1 MIPLDRFRLAEGLGM
16 ARIPDEVL
24 ARLKTEVSVARLVE
38 GCGVTLR
45 RQGKD
50 LVGCCPFH
58 DDSTPSLVVTP
69 GKNLWNCLGACRRGG
84 GPIDWVMAAQGVSF
98 RLAVELLVQESPS
111 LSVLAQSSPLSQG
124 PGPVARSL
132 ARKLPLLADPD
143 VSDVGLAAAVV
154 EHYAA
159 TLATS
164 PEALGYLGTRGID
177 HPEAIEVFRLGF
189 ANRTLGYR
197 LGPSPTK
204 AGGVLRSRLQALGFL
219 RVSGHEHF
227 TGSLVVPIFDG
238 EGNVGEVY
246 GRKVRDDLRA
256 GTPSHL
262 YLPGPHVGVFNQAGL
277 VAAGVD
283 ELIVTESVI
292 DALSLWCNGFR
303 HVTTAYGT
311 GGWMPDHDGLVD
323 QLAVKRVLIAF
334 DADEAGDK
342 GAADIAQD
350 LTARGVECYRVEFP
364 RGSDVNEVAVGAK
377 DARAALGRFLR
388 KAAWIGPTQASAPAP
403 ARSSLSAAIPI
414 VEVASS
420 VAAEPTPPA
429 QPAAEPA
436 APVGPAAPVDEE
448 PTVDEQEPQ
457 AWPVPVA
464 PETFSPARVPEV
476 EALGEVVVTGQG
488 PGVELRI
495 RLGNRSWRVRGLDRV
510 TSFEALKVNVLVART
525 DTTPGSAAS
534 GFHVDTL
541 DLYSARA
548 RGVFVTQ
555 AAVELKVAPEVI
567 KSDLGR
573 VLLACEA
580 KAEEVLA
587 AASEP
592 EKKPEVTV
600 SGQAREDALTL
611 LRDPRLVERVV
622 DAFAAV
628 GMVGEA
634 TNCLVGYL
642 AAISRKLPAPL
653 AVIVQSTSAA
663 GKSAVMEAV
672 LGFVPPEDRVSFSAM
687 TGQSLFYLGESD
699 LAHKVLSIAEEEGA
713 SRAAYALKLLQ
724 SEGELSIASTGK
736 DTASGRLVTH
746 TYSVKGPTAIV
757 LTTTAIDVDEELLN
771 RCLVLTVDEDR
782 AQTQAIHHAQR
793 QAQTLDGL
801 AKRAERDRVV
811 NLHRDAQRLLEPLA
825 VVNPYAG
832 RLTFADARTRTR
844 RDHGKYLGLIAAVT
858 LLHQHQRARKTA
870 TVGGQAVAYVE
881 STIGDIEV
889 ANQLAH
895 AVLGQ
900 SLDEL
905 APQTRRLLLAI
916 HTHVTREASELAV
929 DASLIRFTRRQLREA
944 LQTNGAGW
952 GDTQLKV
959 HLSRLVDL
967 ELLLVHRSES
977 GSYTYELAW
986 RPPAHDQSGVDVAG
1000 GHGRFLVGLT
1010 DPATLTNHPAEHPS
1024 TSYDTNRSG
1033 PEAARSGSQG
1043 PWSGAGRPL
1052 VGGWSGVGRATPNGS
1067 HDGREQD
1074 EHAPDD
1080 TDEPEGTAESGNAL
1094 RAVRE
1099 GLHETR
1105 RGA

>member
-1 MIPLDRFRLAEGLGM
+1 M
-16 ARIPDEVL
+16 ARIPEEVL
-24 ARLKTEVSVARLVE
+24 ARLKAEVSVQRLVE
-38 GCGVTLR
+38 GCGVQLR
-45 RQGKD
+45 AQGKD

-84 GPIDWVMAAQGVSF
+84 GPIDWVMVAQGVSF
-98 RLAVELLVQESPS
+98 RLAVELLQQESPS
-111 LSVLAQSSPLSQG
+111 LSVVARSSPLADGS
-124 PGPVARSL
+124 GPVGRSST
-132 ARKLPLLADPD
+132 RKLPLLADPA
-143 VSDVGLAAAVV
+143 VSDADLAAAVV
-154 EHYAA
+154 DHYAE
-159 TLATS
+159 TLAGS
-164 PEALGYLGTRGID
+164 PEALGFLGKRGID
-177 HPEAIEVFRLGF
+177 HPEAASTFRLGY

-197 LGPSPTK
+197 LGHSATK
-204 AGGVLRSRLQALGFL
+204 AGGTLRSRLQGLGFV
-219 RVSGHEHF
+219 RGSGHEHF
-227 TGSLVVPIFDG
+227 TGSLVVPILDT
-238 EGNVGEVY
+238 EGRVGEVY
-246 GRKVRDDLRA
+246 GRKVRDDLRV

-262 YLPGPHVGVFNQAGL
+262 YLPGPHTGVLNHAGL
-277 VAAGVD
+277 VAAGAD
-283 ELIVTESVI
+283 ELVVCESVI

-303 HVTTAYGT
+303 HVTAAYGT
-311 GGWMPDHDGLVD
+311 GGWTGDHDALVD
-323 QLAVKRVLIAF
+323 RLQIRRVLIAF
-334 DADEAGDK
+334 DADEAGDR
-342 GAADIAQD
+342 GAADLSTA
-350 LTARGVECYRVEFP
+350 LGARGVECYRVELP
-364 RGSDVNEVAVGAK
+364 RGVDVNEVAVQAK

-388 KAAWIGPTQASAPAP
+388 KAAWMGTTRPAP
-403 ARSSLSAAIPI
+403 PAAVHSAAVPAPG
-414 VEVASS
+414 VADSVASEPDAS
-420 VAAEPTPPA
+420 VEEPVVDEVEAAPERSWP
-429 QPAAEPA
+429 EPA
-436 APVGPAAPVDEE
+436 GPEV
-448 PTVDEQEPQ
+448 
-457 AWPVPVA
+457 
-464 PETFSPARVPEV
+464 FSPTRIPDDA
-476 EALGEVVVTGQG
+476 ALGEVVVSGQG

-495 RLGNRSWRVRGLDRV
+495 GLGNRSWRVRGLDRV

-525 DTTPGSAAS
+525 DTPPGSVAA

-548 RGVFVTQ
+548 RGVFVGQ
-555 AAVELKVAPEVI
+555 ATAELKVAAEVV

-580 KAEEVLA
+580 KAEEVIA
-587 AASEP
+587 AAAEP
-592 EKKPEVTV
+592 EKQPEVTV
-600 SGQAREDALTL
+600 SGQARDDALTL
-611 LRDPRLVERVV
+611 LKDPDLVTRVV
-622 DAFAAV
+622 EAFSAV
-628 GMVGEA
+628 GMVGET

-811 NLHRDAQRLLEPLA
+811 ALHRDAQRLLEPLA

-844 RDHGKYLGLIAAVT
+844 RDHGKYLNLIAAVT
-858 LLHQHQRARKTA
+858 LLHQHQRERKAA
-870 TVGGQAVAYVE
+870 TINGQPVAYVE
-881 STIGDIEV
+881 STIADIEV
-889 ANQLAH
+889 ANTLAH

-916 HTHVTREASELAV
+916 HAHVTAQAGELAV
-929 DASLIRFTRRQLREA
+929 DASLVRFTRRQLREA
-944 LQTNGAGW
+944 IGW

-967 ELLLVHRSES
+967 ELLLVHRADS
-977 GSYTYELAW
+977 GTFTYELAW
-986 RPPAHDQSGVDVAG
+986 RGETGDDAG
-1000 GHGRFLVGLT
+1000 GRSARFLVGLT
-1010 DPATLTNHPAEHPS
+1010 DPATLTDGENTA
-1024 TSYDTNRSG
+1024 YDGNRSG
-1033 PEAARSGSQG
+1033 QNPG
-1043 PWSGAGRPL
+1043 WSGAGRGL
-1052 VGGWSGVGRATPNGS
+1052 VGGWSAPGRPTVNGV
-1067 HDGREQD
+1067 HDGPEQPGHGLD
-1074 EHAPDD
+1074 DHAEAGQTRD
-1080 TDEPEGTAESGNAL
+1080 AL
-1094 RAVRE
+1094 I
-1099 GLHETR
+1099 GLHATR

>member
-1 MIPLDRFRLAEGLGM
+1 M

-24 ARLKTEVSVARLVE
+24 ARLKVEVSVARLVQ
-38 GCGVTLR
+38 GCGVALR

-58 DDSTPSLVVTP
+58 DDSAPSLVVTP

-98 RLAVELLVQESPS
+98 RLAVELLVAESPS
-111 LSVLAQSSPLSQG
+111 LSVLAQSSPLSHG
-124 PGPVARSL
+124 PGPVAKSVT
-132 ARKLPLLADPD
+132 RKLPLLADPD
-143 VSDVGLAAAVV
+143 VPDAGLAAAVV

-159 TLATS
+159 TLAVS
-164 PEALGYLGTRGID
+164 SEALGYLGTRGID
-177 HPEAIEVFRLGF
+177 HPEVMTGFRLGF

-197 LGPSPTK
+197 LGPSQTK
-204 AGGVLRSRLQALGFL
+204 AGGVLRSRLQTLGFL
-219 RVSGHEHF
+219 RESGHEHF
-227 TGSLVVPIFDG
+227 TGSLVVPIFDA
-238 EGNVGEVY
+238 EGTVGEVY
-246 GRKVRDDLRA
+246 GRKVVEPRGSQGGPR
-256 GTPSHL
+256 HL
-262 YLPGPHVGVFNQAGL
+262 YLPGPHAGVLNHAGL

-303 HVTTAYGT
+303 HVTAAYGT
-311 GGWMPDHDGLVD
+311 SGWTPDHDGLVD
-323 QLAVKRVLIAF
+323 ELGVKRVLIAF
-334 DADEAGDK
+334 DGDEAGDR
-342 GAADIAQD
+342 GAADLAKN
-350 LTARGVECYRVEFP
+350 LGSRGVECYRVEFP

-388 KAAWIGPTQASAPAP
+388 KAAWIGPTRASAPAP
-403 ARSSLSAAIPI
+403 ARSSLSAAVPI

-429 QPAAEPA
+429 EPAASVESVPHAEPA
-436 APVGPAAPVDEE
+436 PRVGPAAPVDEE
-448 PTVDEQEPQ
+448 PTVDEQ
-457 AWPVPVA
+457 WPVPVDPA
-464 PETFSPARVPEV
+464 VFSPARVPEV
-476 EALGEVVVTGQG
+476 DALGEVVVSGQG

-495 RLGNRSWRVRGLDRV
+495 GLGNRSWRVRGLDRV

-525 DTTPGSAAS
+525 DTAPGSMAA

-548 RGVFVTQ
+548 RGVFVGQ
-555 AAVELKVAPEVI
+555 AATELKVAPEVI

-587 AASEP
+587 AAAEP
-592 EKKPEVTV
+592 ERKPEVTV
-600 SGQAREDALTL
+600 SGQAREDALAL

-622 DAFAAV
+622 EAFASV

-634 TNCLVGYL
+634 VNCLVGYL

-801 AKRAERDRVV
+801 AKRAERDRVIAV
-811 NLHRDAQRLLEPLA
+811 HRDAQRLLEPLA

-889 ANQLAH
+889 ANTLAH

-905 APQTRRLLLAI
+905 APQTRRLLVAI
-916 HTHVTREASELAV
+916 HAHVTAQAGELAV

>member
-1 MIPLDRFRLAEGLGM
+1 M
-16 ARIPDEVL
+16 ARIPDEML
-24 ARLKTEVSVARLVE
+24 ARLKAEVSVTRLVE
-38 GCGVTLR
+38 GCGIRLKS
-45 RQGKD
+45 QGKD

-58 DDSTPSLVVTP
+58 EDSTPSLVVTP
-69 GKNLWNCLGACRRGG
+69 AKNLWNCLGACKRGG

-98 RLAVELLVQESPS
+98 RLAVELLAQESPS

-124 PGPVARSL
+124 PGPVAKSVT
-132 ARKLPLLADPD
+132 RKLPLLADPE
-143 VSDVGLAAAVV
+143 VSDAGLATAVV

-159 TLATS
+159 TLVAS
-164 PEALGYLGTRGID
+164 PEALGYLGKRGID
-177 HPEAIEVFRLGF
+177 HPEAVATFRLGY

-197 LGPSPTK
+197 LGHSQTK
-204 AGGVLRSRLQALGFL
+204 AGGVLRSRLQGLGFV
-219 RVSGHEHF
+219 RESGHEHF
-227 TGSLVVPIFDG
+227 TGSLVVPILTADG
-238 EGNVGEVY
+238 AVGEVY

-262 YLPGPHVGVFNQAGL
+262 YLPGPHRGVLNHAGL
-277 VAAGVD
+277 VGAGVD

-303 HVTTAYGT
+303 HVTAAYGT
-311 GGWMPDHDGLVD
+311 SGWTSDHDALVE
-323 QLAVKRVLIAF
+323 QLAVKRVLVAF

-342 GAADIAQD
+342 GATDLAKD
-350 LTARGVECYRVEFP
+350 LTARGVECFRVELP
-364 RGSDVNEVAVGAK
+364 RGADVNEVAVGSK

-388 KAAWIGPTQASAPAP
+388 KAAWIGPTPGSTP
-403 ARSSLSAAIPI
+403 RVSFAAATPVPV

-429 QPAAEPA
+429 PPAADPD
-436 APVGPAAPVDEE
+436 APVGEE
-448 PTVDEQEPQ
+448 PAVVEESS
-457 AWPVPVA
+457 WPAPVA
-464 PETFSPARVPEV
+464 PEVFSPARVPQV
-476 EALGEVVVTGQG
+476 ESLGEVAVTGKG

-495 RLGNRSWRVRGLDRV
+495 TLGNRRWRVRGLDHV

-525 DTTPGSAAS
+525 DTPPGSVAA

-548 RGVFVTQ
+548 RGVFVAQ
-555 AAVELKVAPEVI
+555 AATELKIAPEVV

-580 KAEEVLA
+580 KAEDVLA
-587 AASEP
+587 AAAEP
-592 EKKPEVTV
+592 ERQPEITV
-600 SGQAREDALTL
+600 SGQAREDALAL
-611 LRDPRLVERVV
+611 LRDPELVTRVV
-622 DAFAAV
+622 EAFAAV
-628 GMVGEA
+628 GMVGE
-634 TNCLVGYL
+634 TVNCLVGYL

-782 AQTQAIHHAQR
+782 AQTQAIHAAQR
-793 QAQTLDGL
+793 AAQTLDGL

-811 NLHRDAQRLLEPLA
+811 ALQRDAQRLLEPLA

-844 RDHGKYLGLIAAVT
+844 RDHGKYLNLIAPWT
-858 LLHQHQRARKTA
+858 AR
-870 TVGGQAVAYVE
+870 
-881 STIGDIEV
+881 
-889 ANQLAH
+889 
-895 AVLGQ
+895 
-900 SLDEL
+900 
-905 APQTRRLLLAI
+905 
-916 HTHVTREASELAV
+916 
-929 DASLIRFTRRQLREA
+929 RFRWT
-944 LQTNGAGW
+944 G
-952 GDTQLKV
+952 
-959 HLSRLVDL
+959 SP
-967 ELLLVHRSES
+967 SSS
-977 GSYTYELAW
+977 GIT
-986 RPPAHDQSGVDVAG
+986 
-1000 GHGRFLVGLT
+1000 
-1010 DPATLTNHPAEHPS
+1010 
-1024 TSYDTNRSG
+1024 
-1033 PEAARSGSQG
+1033 
-1043 PWSGAGRPL
+1043 
-1052 VGGWSGVGRATPNGS
+1052 
-1067 HDGREQD
+1067 
-1074 EHAPDD
+1074 
-1080 TDEPEGTAESGNAL
+1080 
-1094 RAVRE
+1094 
-1099 GLHETR
+1099 
-1105 RGA
+1105 